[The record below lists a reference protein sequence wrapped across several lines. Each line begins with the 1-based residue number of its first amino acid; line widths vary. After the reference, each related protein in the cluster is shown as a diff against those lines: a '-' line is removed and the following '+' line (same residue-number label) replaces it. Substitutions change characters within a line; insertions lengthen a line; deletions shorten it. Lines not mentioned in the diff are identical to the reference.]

1 MKKHQQQIL
10 TTQLLILDV
19 DASKNRLL
27 INSQQLKKI
36 PQMMRMLQML
46 MVEVLSSVDLFLS
59 IFLFKNEI
67 KSKFGFLS
75 NLRFRVSV

>member
-1 MKKHQQQIL
+1 MIANLLDTLEDTVKKHQQQIL

-27 INSQQLKKI
+27 KNSQQLKKI

-46 MVEVLSSVDLFLS
+46 MVEVFHQ
-59 IFLFKNEI
+59 
-67 KSKFGFLS
+67 
-75 NLRFRVSV
+75 

>member
-19 DASKNRLL
+19 DASKNQLL
-27 INSQQLKKI
+27 KNSQQLKKI

-46 MVEVLSSVDLFLS
+46 MVEVFHQ
-59 IFLFKNEI
+59 
-67 KSKFGFLS
+67 
-75 NLRFRVSV
+75 

>member
-27 INSQQLKKI
+27 KNSQQLKKI

-75 NLRFRVSV
+75 NLRFIDSV